1 MDHPAADRRARHE
14 GAEVV
19 KPMKPPNDLVLTYKG
34 KSVVVL
40 AEAEIV
46 NNTLDAMTHT
56 GMLIDS
62 WMDAMKALGVL
73 EDIEKT

>member
-1 MDHPAADRRARHE
+1 M
-14 GAEVV
+14 

-40 AEAEIV
+40 AEVEIV

-62 WMDAMKALGVL
+62 WYDAMKELGVL